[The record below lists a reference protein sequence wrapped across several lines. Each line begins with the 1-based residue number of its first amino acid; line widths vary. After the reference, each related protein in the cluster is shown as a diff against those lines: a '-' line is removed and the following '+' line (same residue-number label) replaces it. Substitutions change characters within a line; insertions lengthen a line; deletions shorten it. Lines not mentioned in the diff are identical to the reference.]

1 MKIISIII
9 PARNEEQHIE
19 QCLKSLASLDF
30 PADRYEVIVAD
41 NGSTD
46 ATVALAQQ
54 NRVRVVK
61 LPEKKTISAVRNGGA
76 VVAFGDILVFI
87 DADCTVA
94 ADWLR
99 QAERY
104 FDRSDVAC
112 FGSSPIIPK
121 KATWVEKTWFIV
133 RESHQQVFERKWQ
146 ESTNMFIPKSIF
158 DKAGGF
164 NESLST
170 CEDVDLSYRLI
181 KFGKIISD
189 SRIVAIHHRDPKNIK
204 EFFFK
209 EKWRG
214 KSNYAGLLQH
224 GLKISELP
232 SLLLPLYFAGM
243 MLASMGAM
251 MIGAFLM
258 AVFLFISAQ
267 LPVMGL
273 SLLKIRHTF
282 NLVGY
287 ARLMILYNVYFVA
300 RACAIFQLKNSRSN
314 KPLCAE

>member
-1 MKIISIII
+1 MKTVSVII
-9 PARNEEQHIE
+9 PAKNEAEYIGNG
-19 QCLKSLASLDF
+19 LASLAALDF
-30 PADRYEVIVAD
+30 TEDRYEVILAD

-46 ATVALAQQ
+46 NTIAIAESYSAKIA
-54 NRVRVVK
+54 N

-76 VVAFGDILVFI
+76 AMASGDILVFL
-87 DADCTVA
+87 DADCTVVP
-94 ADWLR
+94 DWLS

-104 FDRSDVAC
+104 FERSDVVC
-112 FGSSPIIPK
+112 FGSSPIIPE
-121 KATWVEKTWFIV
+121 KATWVEKTWFLV
-133 RESHQQVFERKWQ
+133 RESHQQVFERQWQ

-158 DKAGGF
+158 AKAGGF

-189 SRIVAIHHRDPKNIK
+189 SRIVAIHHRDPKTIK

-243 MLASMGAM
+243 LLASLCAM
-251 MIGAFLM
+251 LMGAFLM
-258 AVFLFISAQ
+258 AGFLFLAGQ
-267 LPVMGL
+267 LPVMAL
-273 SLLKIRHTF
+273 TFFKIRHNF
-282 NLVGY
+282 NLAGY
-287 ARLMILYNVYFVA
+287 ARLMILYNVYFTA
-300 RACAIFQLKNSRSN
+300 RACAFF
-314 KPLCAE
+314 